1 MKIFEFYF
9 NPKLKPDVVFQSFC
23 YEPENIY
30 EKRVGSLYMVGLLK
44 NTLPQDLIFL
54 DKLSNR
60 IKDRYYT
67 PGLRSPEK
75 SLKESLKS
83 ANNFLEDLIQRGNT
97 GWLGNLSFITLSI
110 KQSEFNFSK
119 VGNLKIFLIRNGKI
133 VDIDKKVKGGFEDIE
148 PYPLKV
154 FLNIVSGKLIE
165 DDIFLIL
172 SEEIAEFFEK
182 QAILNEIA
190 KEPFLEEKR
199 LIELLNGKIKK
210 AQELSGICL
219 LILSR
224 EKTQKSRKTTIVK
237 KEKIRDFSF
246 KKALAPLLNL
256 FLNAF
261 KKIRVPKIPKIN
273 LPKIELPKRVK
284 KPIEKSEK
292 QKLRLKKI
300 GKLTIPKI
308 SFPKPRISFNIRSYL
323 VPIKEFK
330 KRIKIFVKH
339 KNTILVLSLVSV
351 LFLGSL
357 IFQKQAEKQLKQY
370 QAQISKIEQKIDLAE
385 SLLILESPQS
395 FKDAQTLLRQSWEEI
410 SPIVKI
416 APTLSKSF
424 DKQVVFLKE
433 KILKELYQFNKLEE
447 IKQPEVLFEFKI
459 GEFVPQKMISYQ
471 ENIYFFSPYA
481 KNIFKVSK
489 NNNEGQIIESNQE
502 FNSASLFGDSILFFS
517 KPNKIINFKND
528 QFNQVFFLETPYP
541 NFDFNDF
548 AIFKSN
554 LYFLDKKAGQ
564 IVKYPYLED
573 LRWDSAQLWLND
585 QTPKPTQS
593 NSLSIDGSIWTL
605 NKDSISRYS
614 TGIFRETLGSNLFPY
629 AENLS
634 KIFTNATLPYLYIL
648 EPAQNRIIIINKS
661 GEVIK
666 QFQSEKFDNL
676 LDFSVSTNGKT
687 IYLLNGLKVY
697 QIIF

>member
-9 NPKLKPDVVFQSFC
+9 NPKLKPDVIFQSFC

-30 EKRVGSLYMVGLLK
+30 EKRVGSLYMVGFLK
-44 NTLPQDLIFL
+44 NILPNDVGFL
-54 DKLSNR
+54 DKLSKR

-67 PGLRSPEK
+67 PRVRSPEK

-83 ANNFLEDLIQRGNT
+83 ANHFLEDLIQKGNT

-110 KQSEFNFSK
+110 KQSRFNFSK

-133 VDIDKKVKGGFEDIE
+133 VDIDKKVKFQDIE
-148 PYPLKV
+148 PYPLKI

-182 QAILNEIA
+182 QGILNEIA
-190 KEPFLEEKR
+190 KEPFLKEKR

-210 AQELSGICL
+210 AEELSGICL

-224 EKTQKSRKTTIVK
+224 EKTQERRKTTLIK
-237 KEKIRDFSF
+237 QEKNKVFSF
-246 KKALAPLLNL
+246 KKALVPALNL
-256 FLNAF
+256 VLNNL
-261 KKIRVPKIPKIN
+261 KKIRIPKIPKIN
-273 LPKIELPKRVK
+273 LPKIELPKRTK
-284 KPIEKSEK
+284 KLP
-292 QKLRLKKI
+292 
-300 GKLTIPKI
+300 KLTIPKI
-308 SFPKPRISFNIRSYL
+308 SFPKPKISFD
-323 VPIKEFK
+323 IKK
-330 KRIKIFVKH
+330 IKIFVKH
-339 KNTILVLSLVSV
+339 KNTILILSLILV

-357 IFQKQAEKQLKQY
+357 IFQKQAEEQLKQY
-370 QAQISKIEQKIDLAE
+370 QAQISDIEEKIDLAQ

-395 FKDAQTLLRQSWEEI
+395 LKQAQFLLRESWEEI

-424 DKQVVFLKE
+424 DNQVVSLKE
-433 KILKELYQFNKLEE
+433 KILKELYQFSKLEE
-447 IKQPEVLFEFKI
+447 IKQPQILFEFKT
-459 GEFVPQKMISYQ
+459 GEFVPQKMIAYQ
-471 ENIYFFSPYA
+471 KNIYFFSSYT
-481 KNIFKVSK
+481 KNIFKLDE
-489 NNNEGQIIESNQE
+489 NNQGQMIESNQE
-502 FNSASLFGDSILFFS
+502 FNSVDLLGDSILFFS
-517 KPNKIINFKND
+517 KPNKIISFKND
-528 QFNQVFFLETPYP
+528 QFNQIFSLETPYP

-564 IVKYPYLED
+564 IVKYPYLQD
-573 LRWDSAQLWLND
+573 LKWGSPELWLNN
-585 QTPKPTQS
+585 QTQKPTQS

-605 NKDSISRYS
+605 NKNSISKYS
-614 TGIFRETLGSNLFPY
+614 TGIFRETLGSNFFPY

-634 KIFTNATLPYLYIL
+634 KVFTNTTLPYLYIL
-648 EPAQNRIIIINKS
+648 ESAQNRIIIINKLD
-661 GEVIK
+661 EVIK

-697 QIIF
+697 QIEF